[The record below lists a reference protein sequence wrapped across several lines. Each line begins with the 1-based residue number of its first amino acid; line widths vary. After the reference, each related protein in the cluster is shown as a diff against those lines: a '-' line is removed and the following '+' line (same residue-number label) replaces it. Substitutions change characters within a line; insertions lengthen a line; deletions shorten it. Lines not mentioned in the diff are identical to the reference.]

1 MLSAKLMFI
10 CVGLLGAAVSEAA
23 DSEAI
28 ISRVRTCQNNLQRG
42 VMFTGDEIGKTAS
55 DYPDGCCIICAR
67 TNGCTAFTWTDDHH
81 GMCSLKKF
89 KRKAFPA
96 QGSVS
101 GSI

>member
-1 MLSAKLMFI
+1 MLSSKLLFI
-10 CVGLLGAAVSEAA
+10 FVGLLGVAVSEAA
-23 DSEAI
+23 VSSA
-28 ISRVRTCQNNLQRG
+28 STCMSSLQEG
-42 VMFTGDEIGKTAS
+42 VMFTGDEIRKAAS
-55 DYPDGCCIICAR
+55 DYPEGCCIICAR